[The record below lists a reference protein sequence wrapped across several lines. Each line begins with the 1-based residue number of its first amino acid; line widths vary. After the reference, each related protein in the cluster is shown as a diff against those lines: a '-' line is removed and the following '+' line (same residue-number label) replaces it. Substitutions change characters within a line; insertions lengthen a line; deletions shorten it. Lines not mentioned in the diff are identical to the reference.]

1 VNATGYPYFVIS
13 PNNGE
18 IIAKYSSVDAFR
30 NGYSQVPFYVE
41 MNFQPIALGE
51 DAIFQL
57 GNGLYTFQRITAAT
71 NDLVWEVKRD
81 SISNLTLLGDLL
93 FYIAKDDMLKAISAS
108 TGKLMYETT
117 IEPPIEFFNVD
128 RDVQHAGY
136 YLCSDAENRV
146 LYIILGDSRQLFA
159 FSVAQ

>member
-1 VNATGYPYFVIS
+1 
-13 PNNGE
+13 
-18 IIAKYSSVDAFR
+18 
-30 NGYSQVPFYVE
+30 
-41 MNFQPIALGE
+41 
-51 DAIFQL
+51 
-57 GNGLYTFQRITAAT
+57 
-71 NDLVWEVKRD
+71 
-81 SISNLTLLGDLL
+81 
-93 FYIAKDDMLKAISAS
+93 MLKAISAS